1 MSKRRLN
8 RCQTCYCVSRQLQ
21 LFFHHGEQCFLLTGT
36 KKVFSFPVSLSLSL
50 PSLITEA
57 YNSASDN
64 RENKKLRIHLS
75 EAPLI
80 RGQLPCKIP
89 VALNCLLA
97 RRQHL
102 PLVISAVTCI
112 SLRPFA
118 NGKSSAFSWPS
129 EVAVSFRSFPCPL
142 LSATVVSLRWLRWNP
157 R

>member
-1 MSKRRLN
+1 MWVDS
-8 RCQTCYCVSRQLQ
+8 YSF
-21 LFFHHGEQCFLLTGT
+21 FFHHGEQCFPLTGT
-36 KKVFSFPVSLSLSL
+36 KNVFSFPVSLSLSL
-50 PSLITEA
+50 CLHWSPKHTVLRPIIERIRNYGYIYPKLPSSVVSSLVK
-57 YNSASDN
+57 N
-64 RENKKLRIHLS
+64 
-75 EAPLI
+75 
-80 RGQLPCKIP
+80 P

-142 LSATVVSLRWLRWNP
+142 LSVTVVSLRWLRWNP